1 MNFDRQIE
9 SMNRHHEQLRRIKA
23 VVLVAVL
30 FGLLKLGALLWQI
43 LS

>member
-9 SMNRHHEQLRRIKA
+9 SMNRHHEQLRRLKA
-23 VVLVAVL
+23 IVLVGVL
-30 FGLLKLGALLWQI
+30 FGLLKLGVYLWQI